1 MMDPKKLVKQTLDFY
16 KSTFNNNYSA
26 MLMLQEQ
33 TEKMINLYMGMMTG
47 FPDEGKKAVNE
58 WIKSFKKGGEQFKT
72 AVDETFKRVEEMF
85 AEAAK
90 SKKE

>member
-1 MMDPKKLVKQTLDFY
+1 MMYPKKLVKQTLDFY

-72 AVDETFKRVEEMF
+72 AVDENFKRVEEMF